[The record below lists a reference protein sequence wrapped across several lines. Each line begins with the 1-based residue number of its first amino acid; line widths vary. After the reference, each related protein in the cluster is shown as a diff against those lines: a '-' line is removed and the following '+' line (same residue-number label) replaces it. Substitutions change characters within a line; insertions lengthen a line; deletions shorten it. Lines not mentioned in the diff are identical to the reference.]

1 MTTLSDDS
9 GQTRENSARK
19 IAGQVTHLLSLDTT
33 IAVASGNKLHLF
45 NQKNKEAPP
54 LQILMESAISSL
66 QVIEELGEKRILV
79 GLSDQSILLYSEA
92 GAPLWKYVGKNS
104 IFTKPF
110 VKEGFAWI
118 DQGNEVIGISIKT
131 GKKERKFSTP
141 GGAGT
146 PFVLNHTLFSASSK
160 RLLYGFSL

>member
-19 IAGQVTHLLSLDTT
+19 IAGQVTHLLSLDT
-33 IAVASGNKLHLF
+33 
-45 NQKNKEAPP
+45 
-54 LQILMESAISSL
+54 ILMESAISSL
-66 QVIEELGEKRILV
+66 QVIEDFGEKRILV